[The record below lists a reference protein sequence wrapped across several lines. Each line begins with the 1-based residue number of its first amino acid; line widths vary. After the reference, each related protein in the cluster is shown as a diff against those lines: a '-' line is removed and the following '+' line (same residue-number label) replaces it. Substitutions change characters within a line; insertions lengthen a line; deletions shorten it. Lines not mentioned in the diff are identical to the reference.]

1 MRAECYLYTYW
12 LLTGWRVTS
21 APLVSHTR
29 LAHLDEFFCNAT
41 VSHYHTV
48 GRELTAYTLHSLS
61 TLRVT
66 LVFFQVCLRV
76 SQHLPMQMQLLL
88 SSGRSSYFRMVFCSF
103 HFLPIFLLAQILMR
117 ADLGDEPEH
126 PLEVVISN
134 PPGQDATRTPQL
146 TGNVGQRSLH
156 SARISEETRTA
167 DTATLCQTQKVSL
180 TETRTR
186 VLANG
191 GQAPNQLH
199 HRGSHGWIA

>member
-1 MRAECYLYTYW
+1 MCGWILCIFFF
-12 LLTGWRVTS
+12 LLEGRRTSGWSS
-21 APLVSHTR
+21 APFT
-29 LAHLDEFFCNAT
+29 
-41 VSHYHTV
+41 
-48 GRELTAYTLHSLS
+48 
-61 TLRVT
+61 
-66 LVFFQVCLRV
+66 
-76 SQHLPMQMQLLL
+76 
-88 SSGRSSYFRMVFCSF
+88 
-103 HFLPIFLLAQILMR
+103 FLPIFLLAQILMR

-199 HRGSHGWIA
+199 HRGSHPVVAVRCLWLRRSARLAGRCTRSARLAGRCTLWCSFWLDSLDVSSSFLSLVLPSA

>member
-1 MRAECYLYTYW
+1 MAHTHT
-12 LLTGWRVTS
+12 LLWSSFSSVR
-21 APLVSHTR
+21 
-29 LAHLDEFFCNAT
+29 
-41 VSHYHTV
+41 
-48 GRELTAYTLHSLS
+48 
-61 TLRVT
+61 
-66 LVFFQVCLRV
+66 RV
-76 SQHLPMQMQLLL
+76 SLHLPMHLPMHLLL

-199 HRGSHGWIA
+199 HRGCLYRSRLLPDRATITGESYFL

>member
-1 MRAECYLYTYW
+1 
-12 LLTGWRVTS
+12 
-21 APLVSHTR
+21 
-29 LAHLDEFFCNAT
+29 
-41 VSHYHTV
+41 
-48 GRELTAYTLHSLS
+48 
-61 TLRVT
+61 
-66 LVFFQVCLRV
+66 
-76 SQHLPMQMQLLL
+76 MQMHLLL

-167 DTATLCQTQKVSL
+167 DTATLCQTPKVSL

-199 HRGSHGWIA
+199 HRGSRVAEIQSPSPSVSSSRRRVDETRLPSWSARPPKVFHRGLPCCKELIPA

>member
-1 MRAECYLYTYW
+1 
-12 LLTGWRVTS
+12 
-21 APLVSHTR
+21 
-29 LAHLDEFFCNAT
+29 
-41 VSHYHTV
+41 
-48 GRELTAYTLHSLS
+48 
-61 TLRVT
+61 
-66 LVFFQVCLRV
+66 
-76 SQHLPMQMQLLL
+76 
-88 SSGRSSYFRMVFCSF
+88 MVFCSF

-199 HRGSHGWIA
+199 HRGSLWKRFLAAAHHMEKMSRRHAPHRHLEKLLANSPI

>member
-1 MRAECYLYTYW
+1 
-12 LLTGWRVTS
+12 
-21 APLVSHTR
+21 
-29 LAHLDEFFCNAT
+29 
-41 VSHYHTV
+41 
-48 GRELTAYTLHSLS
+48 
-61 TLRVT
+61 
-66 LVFFQVCLRV
+66 
-76 SQHLPMQMQLLL
+76 
-88 SSGRSSYFRMVFCSF
+88 
-103 HFLPIFLLAQILMR
+103 MR

-199 HRGSHGWIA
+199 HRGSLLRKKKNPRTPHQPPGDGCTASFPPFWQAVMAVTACWSSAAAERSPLSTSRVRNSFHSLPWGGSRSPRTPPEGGILLPDGASLAQASLALGG

>member
-1 MRAECYLYTYW
+1 MAHTHT
-12 LLTGWRVTS
+12 LLWSSFSSVR
-21 APLVSHTR
+21 
-29 LAHLDEFFCNAT
+29 
-41 VSHYHTV
+41 
-48 GRELTAYTLHSLS
+48 
-61 TLRVT
+61 
-66 LVFFQVCLRV
+66 RV
-76 SQHLPMQMQLLL
+76 SLHLPMHLPMHLLL

-191 GQAPNQLH
+191 GQALNQLDYRGSLRVAASITMGCSLCRIRLH
-199 HRGSHGWIA
+199 PGTVAGDARHIGLLVQPLLHRGAASVT

>member
-1 MRAECYLYTYW
+1 MGEKEDRRLNNQN
-12 LLTGWRVTS
+12 TS
-21 APLVSHTR
+21 SFSVR
-29 LAHLDEFFCNAT
+29 LD
-41 VSHYHTV
+41 S
-48 GRELTAYTLHSLS
+48 LH
-61 TLRVT
+61 
-66 LVFFQVCLRV
+66 
-76 SQHLPMQMQLLL
+76 LLL

-167 DTATLCQTQKVSL
+167 DTATLCQTQKASRYASRTHGPLTGGETPKPLDQPGSL
-180 TETRTR
+180 PLVGR
-186 VLANG
+186 NN
-191 GQAPNQLH
+191 P
-199 HRGSHGWIA
+199 

>member
-1 MRAECYLYTYW
+1 MAHTHT
-12 LLTGWRVTS
+12 LLWSSFSSVR
-21 APLVSHTR
+21 
-29 LAHLDEFFCNAT
+29 
-41 VSHYHTV
+41 
-48 GRELTAYTLHSLS
+48 
-61 TLRVT
+61 
-66 LVFFQVCLRV
+66 RV
-76 SQHLPMQMQLLL
+76 SLHLPMHLPMHPLL

-191 GQAPNQLH
+191 GQAPNQLD
-199 HRGSHGWIA
+199 HRGSLCVNNFSDARSCRSENVMRGWEVTPSLPTG

>member
-1 MRAECYLYTYW
+1 
-12 LLTGWRVTS
+12 
-21 APLVSHTR
+21 
-29 LAHLDEFFCNAT
+29 
-41 VSHYHTV
+41 
-48 GRELTAYTLHSLS
+48 
-61 TLRVT
+61 
-66 LVFFQVCLRV
+66 
-76 SQHLPMQMQLLL
+76 
-88 SSGRSSYFRMVFCSF
+88 MVFCSF
-103 HFLPIFLLAQILMR
+103 HFFLPIFLLAQILMR

-199 HRGSHGWIA
+199 HRGSL

>member
-1 MRAECYLYTYW
+1 
-12 LLTGWRVTS
+12 
-21 APLVSHTR
+21 
-29 LAHLDEFFCNAT
+29 
-41 VSHYHTV
+41 
-48 GRELTAYTLHSLS
+48 
-61 TLRVT
+61 
-66 LVFFQVCLRV
+66 
-76 SQHLPMQMQLLL
+76 
-88 SSGRSSYFRMVFCSF
+88 MVFCSF

-191 GQAPNQLH
+191 GQAPNQLD
-199 HRGSHGWIA
+199 HRGSLGRTLYFTFKVGNAGGFGAPIMKHGAPQK

>member
-1 MRAECYLYTYW
+1 MEG
-12 LLTGWRVTS
+12 GWRGACRS
-21 APLVSHTR
+21 
-29 LAHLDEFFCNAT
+29 
-41 VSHYHTV
+41 VSHYHTPSSWPT
-48 GRELTAYTLHSLS
+48 LTLY
-61 TLRVT
+61 T
-66 LVFFQVCLRV
+66 LVFFSSVRRV
-76 SQHLPMQMQLLL
+76 SLHLPMHLPMHLLL

-199 HRGSHGWIA
+199 HRGFNAIFL